1 MSAATLSAH
10 AGGYKCSED
19 AVRAIKAPEATKT
32 WHPIPHGDLL
42 DMVLEKMSG
51 RGLKVETKEFALAN
65 DGAQMFSV
73 FNLSQQGNKDF
84 TLALGLRNSIDKTL
98 PAGLCAGSRVFV
110 CDNLAFSAQVVL
122 GRKHTTNILRD
133 LPQLVDGALN
143 DLKVF
148 YGDQDVL
155 FQKWKEHTI
164 TVERASDVIM
174 RMAEAKN
181 IPSHNM
187 LDVRKEFI
195 TPRFKEFDGQTVWGL
210 YNAATTVMRHDRK
223 EINPVRATD
232 QLLGIHETL
241 KREFALAN

>member
-1 MSAATLSAH
+1 MTATATLSTH

-19 AVRAIKAPEATKT
+19 AVRKVQAPEATKS
-32 WHPIPHGDLL
+32 WHPISHGTLL
-42 DMVLEKMSG
+42 DMVLQKMG
-51 RGLKVETKEFALAN
+51 ERGLRVEHKEFALAD
-65 DGAQMFSV
+65 DGNQMFSV
-73 FNLSQQGNKDF
+73 FNLTQDGNKDF
-84 TLALGLRNSIDKTL
+84 TLALGLRNSINKTL

-110 CDNLAFSAQVVL
+110 CDNLAFSAQVTL
-122 GRKHTTNILRD
+122 GRKHTTNIMRD
-133 LPQLVDGALN
+133 LPHLVSDALDN
-143 DLKVF
+143 LKVF

-155 FQKWKEHTI
+155 FQKWKQHTI

-195 TPRFKEFDGQTVWGL
+195 TPRFKEFEGGTVWGL
-210 YNAATTVMRHDRK
+210 YNAATTIMRHERK
-223 EINPVRATD
+223 EINPIRATD

-241 KREFALAN
+241 KREFTLN